1 MKKSSNNNDKTNV
14 DIFGLHKENVE
25 NNEVLSFVG
34 DTKLSAKDEIQ
45 LNDFLSFVRDDD
57 DYSSAST
64 FKTMTPDDFRYIIPK
79 LSTLFTQ
86 QNILKNHNTILDL
99 LSHLDEE
106 SNFLFINNIDQTP
119 GSLIAF
125 IMDIIVDDIQSIHSQ
140 QFLNTLSKAL
150 SKNVISTS
158 KKHLIKSILENHLI
172 ISDEDIP
179 HNNIIGFDD
188 NDELDDSSL
197 NEKTNRVNSNDKKV
211 ERHIS
216 FEKIKQLKNI
226 CPGVLDGYLLY
237 SIILVLA
244 FDEHQ
249 HNVSFFKNHSHEFM
263 TIDEKK
269 TIELNIQQSINPFF
283 DLFNFIKTYKTRR
296 DLPDCIEQQFDKY
309 LSSIHYESNLLKQEK
324 NTLAMHNKNVKYAT
338 VFLNQLV
345 KKNLLLEY
353 FQHIQYDFWD
363 LHNKQEVADWY
374 YYGENFLD
382 GIVWIKHDELL
393 TAYDNAINDN
403 DNYKNFLYKLDDPQI
418 LSKPSLDFSKED
430 FFEHLSEKFPNFIE
444 VIQFFKSQ
452 FRLNRITNKNRIQ
465 PVLLLGEP
473 GIGKTH
479 FAKTLAKI
487 LKTGYTFIDLASA
500 TDAWVL
506 SGLHASWK
514 NGKPGKLF
522 QAMFYSSTA
531 NPVILLDE
539 IEKAPKGHHDSTTPL
554 YQLLEETNAKEF
566 VDEFVDF
573 PVDLSHM
580 IVIACANDLEPLS
593 EPLQSRFR
601 IFNIPN
607 PTKDEQK
614 IIVQSIYEDEIVN
627 SSAFEKKLDNIIL
640 EQLVD
645 FSIRECK
652 VRIAEAVGQSLLSL
666 SSSELD
672 NIDNSNVKI
681 KITEQHI
688 NFKKNKKKVFGFNDQ

>member
-1 MKKSSNNNDKTNV
+1 
-14 DIFGLHKENVE
+14 
-25 NNEVLSFVG
+25 
-34 DTKLSAKDEIQ
+34 
-45 LNDFLSFVRDDD
+45 
-57 DYSSAST
+57 
-64 FKTMTPDDFRYIIPK
+64 
-79 LSTLFTQ
+79 
-86 QNILKNHNTILDL
+86 
-99 LSHLDEE
+99 
-106 SNFLFINNIDQTP
+106 
-119 GSLIAF
+119 
-125 IMDIIVDDIQSIHSQ
+125 
-140 QFLNTLSKAL
+140 
-150 SKNVISTS
+150 
-158 KKHLIKSILENHLI
+158 
-172 ISDEDIP
+172 
-179 HNNIIGFDD
+179 
-188 NDELDDSSL
+188 
-197 NEKTNRVNSNDKKV
+197 
-211 ERHIS
+211 
-216 FEKIKQLKNI
+216 
-226 CPGVLDGYLLY
+226 
-237 SIILVLA
+237 
-244 FDEHQ
+244 
-249 HNVSFFKNHSHEFM
+249 M